1 MSVLSN
7 KYMCGNTLL
16 PNPSTQTGWL
26 CVKITLWARNSCLV
40 KGKTAIG
47 REVRYMIVISS
58 RETGL
63 ISLVIKT
70 HQAQHVVQPLAGDA
84 KWDWRKMFQ
93 GPSVELFK
101 VRCDLFNHRIKVKES
116 NVKNSN
122 HKKNEKRKKNINLG
136 GNLST
141 YESKTQPQTTHRAN
155 TPPKLPYTTV
165 PNL

>member
-1 MSVLSN
+1 
-7 KYMCGNTLL
+7 
-16 PNPSTQTGWL
+16 
-26 CVKITLWARNSCLV
+26 
-40 KGKTAIG
+40 
-47 REVRYMIVISS
+47 MIVISS

-101 VRCDLFNHRIKVKES
+101 VRCDLFCHCIKVKES

-122 HKKNEKRKKNINLG
+122 HKKIEKRKKKINLG

-141 YESKTQPQTTHRAN
+141 YESIGVFSVIVNWVKTTQPESTLKPLHPHFRRKSTERYRIQKKKEKLLRIRAPADTFCN
-155 TPPKLPYTTV
+155 DFELKF
-165 PNL
+165 